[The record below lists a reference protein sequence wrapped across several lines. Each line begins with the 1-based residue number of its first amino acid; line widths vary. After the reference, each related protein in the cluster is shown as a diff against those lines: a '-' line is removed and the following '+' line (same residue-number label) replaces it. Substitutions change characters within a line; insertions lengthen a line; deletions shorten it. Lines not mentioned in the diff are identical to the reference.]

1 MDTKLKKF
9 DMKYVHNSSSFETT
23 KQKSDILKF
32 HETFLISG
40 MAATMSKTAA
50 APIERIKLLMQN
62 QNEMIKQGC
71 LKRPYSGILDC
82 AKVTFSHEG
91 LMSFWRGRYILLL
104 FHAVLT
110 EIFKYKPQHP
120 CLENVFSILGNL
132 VNVMRYSCT
141 QAFNFSFKD
150 SIKHRL
156 FGDPSSNVWKR
167 SQNYEK
173 LGKNIISG
181 GVAGS
186 CSLTFVY
193 SLDYCRT
200 RLANDIMSGTGEKRK
215 FNGIIDV
222 YVKTIR

>member
-1 MDTKLKKF
+1 
-9 DMKYVHNSSSFETT
+9 MKYVHNSSSFENTR
-23 KQKSDILKF
+23 QKSDILRF

-91 LMSFWRGRYILLL
+91 LMSFWRGRYILPLI
-104 FHAVLT
+104 HAFLT
-110 EIFKYKPQHP
+110 EIVFKYKPQHP
-120 CLENVFSILGNL
+120 CLENIFSILGNL
-132 VNVMRYSCT
+132 VNVTRYSCT

-156 FGDPSSNVWKR
+156 FGDPSSNVWKK
-167 SQNYEK
+167 SKNYEK